1 MIAAKVRVISSRN
14 GKLLVESTEQ
24 SGCGG
29 CGSRSVCGVSGLAKY
44 FAGGRKPVA
53 ISCSAEVR
61 AGDELQLHMSEGD
74 LLRAGVMAY
83 LLPSVFALLG
93 AGTAAACGL
102 GDGGAAMGAAAGVG
116 MGLLLG
122 RVTGWLPRM
131 RVRKELTTRRKSSVK
146 CSKSAVHGE
155 PVEP

>member
-1 MIAAKVRVISSRN
+1 MIATTVRVISNRD
-14 GKLLVESTEQ
+14 GQLLVESTEQ

-29 CGSRSVCGVSGLAKY
+29 CGSRSVCGVSGLARH

-61 AGDELQLHMSEGD
+61 AGDELQLQMSEGD
-74 LLRAGVMAY
+74 LLRAGMMAY

-102 GDGGAAMGAAAGVG
+102 GDGGAVLGAGVG
-116 MGLLLG
+116 IAAGLLLG
-122 RVTGWLPRM
+122 RLSGWVPHM
-131 RVRKELTTRRKSSVK
+131 VAQRKNEF
-146 CSKSAVHGE
+146 SKGGT
-155 PVEP
+155 P